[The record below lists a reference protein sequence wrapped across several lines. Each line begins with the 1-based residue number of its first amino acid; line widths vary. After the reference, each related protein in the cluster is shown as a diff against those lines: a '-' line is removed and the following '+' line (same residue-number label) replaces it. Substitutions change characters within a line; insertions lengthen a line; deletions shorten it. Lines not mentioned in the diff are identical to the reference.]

1 MINTIIQEHWR
12 LTMAKIHG
20 AASAGENLAG
30 NINFYTMYVGGI
42 DITATG
48 DIADQSQQNFDDV
61 CNLINLVAQ
70 PVIMNNPV
78 AVTLDGLAP
87 TLTGPGFI
95 FKFAVEH
102 GKVFERNGDNVAI
115 LKEIF
120 EGVTINGVALSSPAN
135 VEFSM
140 SELL

>member
-1 MINTIIQEHWR
+1 
-12 LTMAKIHG
+12 MARIHG
-20 AASAGENLAG
+20 AATAGENLSG
-30 NINFYTMYVGGI
+30 NINFYTLFVKGL
-42 DITATG
+42 DITSTG
-48 DIADQSQQNFDDV
+48 DVTEQSQQNFDDI

-87 TLTGPGFI
+87 TLTGTGFI

-102 GKVFERNGDNVAI
+102 GRIFERNGDTVAI

-120 EGVTINGVALSSPAN
+120 VGVAIDGVGIEPATN
-135 VEFSM
+135 IEFLM
-140 SELL
+140 SDLL

>member
-1 MINTIIQEHWR
+1 
-12 LTMAKIHG
+12 MARIHG
-20 AASAGENLAG
+20 AARAGENLSS
-30 NINFYTMYVGGI
+30 NINFYTLYVSGL
-42 DITATG
+42 DITTTG
-48 DIADQSQQNFDDV
+48 DVADQTQQNFDDV

-70 PVIMNNPV
+70 PVIMNNPI

-102 GKVFERNGDNVAI
+102 GAVFERNGDTVSI
-115 LKEIF
+115 LKELF
-120 EGVTINGVALSSPAN
+120 EGVLIDNVTLSSPAN
-135 VEFSM
+135 IEFAM

>member
-1 MINTIIQEHWR
+1 
-12 LTMAKIHG
+12 MARIHG
-20 AASAGENLAG
+20 AASAGENLSS
-30 NINFYTMYVGGI
+30 NINFYTIYLNTL

-48 DIADQSQQNFDDV
+48 NVADQSQQNFDDL

-70 PVIMNNPV
+70 PVIMNNPISV
-78 AVTLDGLAP
+78 NLDGLAP
-87 TLTGPGFI
+87 TLTGPGFV

-102 GKVFERNGDNVAI
+102 GDVFARNGDAVAI

-120 EGVTINGVALSSPAN
+120 EGVTIDTVALSSPAN
-135 VEFSM
+135 IEFAM

>member
-1 MINTIIQEHWR
+1 
-12 LTMAKIHG
+12 MARIHG
-20 AASAGENLAG
+20 AASAGENLSS
-30 NINFYTMYVGGI
+30 NINFYTIYLKTL

-48 DIADQSQQNFDDV
+48 NVADQSQQNFDDL

-70 PVIMNNPV
+70 PVIMNNPISV
-78 AVTLDGLAP
+78 NLDGLAP
-87 TLTGPGFI
+87 TLTGPGFV

-102 GKVFERNGDNVAI
+102 GDVFARNGDSVAI

-120 EGVTINGVALSSPAN
+120 EGVTIDTVALSSPAN
-135 VEFSM
+135 IEFAM